1 MGWPS
6 QSSSTRSLPMHLVA
20 LFRFVLPSPPPCPR
34 KRQLIKGKEKKK
46 DKQINIINIGVHI
59 KQRRIEGT
67 AVRVSFNH
75 LVISYQARMR
85 LSIDCVISALECA
98 PRKKREGDLNT
109 YSGVYVNWDSSL
121 RELPK
126 DTGAIVRHA
135 SVPLTRTL
143 LHACV
148 APSPCPSTQSTNLH
162 NCTHTLFFKKTIV

>member
-34 KRQLIKGKEKKK
+34 KRQLIMEGEKKRQTNK
-46 DKQINIINIGVHI
+46 LYIWMHI

-67 AVRVSFNH
+67 AVRISFNQ

-162 NCTHTLFFKKTIV
+162 NCTRFF